1 MTEGR
6 SAIEIHRGGCVQ
18 GLGANLEAEP
28 IRKEPWLDLRESFA
42 GKRHGLSICNEIDC
56 LWLLVKLP
64 EHETLDSFRHFA
76 IKIPKRITHA
86 SMPIRVRNDLE
97 SCGAE

>member
-6 SAIEIHRGGCVQ
+6 SAIEIRSGGCVQ
-18 GLGANLEAEP
+18 GLSANLESEP
-28 IRKEPWLDLRESFA
+28 IRKELRLGLRESIA

-56 LWLLVKLP
+56 LRLLVKLP
-64 EHETLDSFRHFA
+64 KHETLDSFRHFA
-76 IKIPKRITHA
+76 IKIPKRITPA
-86 SMPIRVRNDLE
+86 SVPVLVGNGLE